1 MDTMSRSRI
10 GPGPGRCHSGC
21 TRASGGPGLRYRN
34 RDAPHRAA
42 LQPMTVKTDRND
54 ARARVMRASPSERQH
69 AKQSPSRRSE
79 NVRPWRSTLVG
90 SRPEYYGVRPMLAG
104 RHSDSQS
111 PKALASDRFNAR
123 ARRCRLTQARTQ
135 VSKPT
140 IPLLSFAA
148 PGCGSLRSFH
158 RNDDCERGADDM
170 ACAAPAC
177 GPQCWLVPLFPM
189 IGTRQPL

>member
-1 MDTMSRSRI
+1 MSGAKHQLGRAAMDTMSRSRI

-54 ARARVMRASPSERQH
+54 ARARVMRAGPSERQH

-90 SRPEYYGVRPMLAG
+90 SRPGYYGVRPMLAG

-148 PGCGSLRSFH
+148 PGCA
-158 RNDDCERGADDM
+158 RGAAAM
-170 ACAAPAC
+170 ACAAPAR